1 MVPFKRRQS
10 RLAADHAKMKC
21 VAARLKTGTAL
32 TFPALSCLS
41 PPISWQFHDSKP
53 PTGTRKGIK
62 RSRRSTPDSA
72 MRPRVLFGF
81 ASCFCQ
87 RKHRRF
93 GDPGTKKEETMFE
106 NLQDRLGSILNGLT
120 GRGALT
126 EADVAAALREVRRAL
141 LEADVALEVVRSF
154 TDRVREKAVGAA
166 VLKSIKPGQMVVKI
180 VHDELVEMLGTEGV
194 SIDLHAAAPVVIMM
208 VGLQGSGKTTT
219 TGKIAKRLTDREK
232 KKVLMAS
239 LDTRRPAAQEQLRQ
253 LGVQTG
259 VDTLPIIAGQSPTDI
274 AARAVQAAKLG
285 GHDVVILDT
294 AGRTHID
301 EPLMLEM
308 ADIKKKSNPHEILL
322 VADSLTG
329 QDAVNLARN
338 FDERVGITGLV
349 LTRMDG
355 DGRGGAALSM
365 RAVTGKPIK
374 LIGIGE
380 RMNELDEFHPRRI
393 ADRILGMGDIVSLV
407 EKAAENI
414 DAEKARSMA
423 EKMAKG
429 KFDLND
435 LADQLG
441 QMKKMGGMGGIMGL
455 MPGMAGMKD
464 KMASAG
470 MNDKMFDRQIAIIS
484 SMTKAE
490 RANPDILKHSR
501 KKRIAAGSGTDA
513 AEINKLLKMHRGMAD
528 MMKAMGGKGKGGIM
542 KQMMGGLA
550 GKMGLGGLGGG
561 MPDLSNIDP
570 KQLEALQK
578 QAEAAGLGKPG
589 AMPGLGGLP
598 GGLPGLG
605 GAKLPGLGGMPGLP
619 GFPKKK

>member
-1 MVPFKRRQS
+1 
-10 RLAADHAKMKC
+10 
-21 VAARLKTGTAL
+21 
-32 TFPALSCLS
+32 
-41 PPISWQFHDSKP
+41 
-53 PTGTRKGIK
+53 
-62 RSRRSTPDSA
+62 
-72 MRPRVLFGF
+72 
-81 ASCFCQ
+81 
-87 RKHRRF
+87 
-93 GDPGTKKEETMFE
+93 MFE
-106 NLQDRLGSILNGLT
+106 SLQDRLGSILSGLT
-120 GRGALT
+120 GRGALS
-126 EADVAAALREVRRAL
+126 EADVSAALREVRRAL

-154 TDRVREKAVGAA
+154 TDKVREKAVGAE

-180 VHDELVEMLGTEGV
+180 VHDELIEMLGSEGV
-194 SIDLHAAAPVVIMM
+194 GIDLHAVAPVVIMM

-219 TGKIAKRLTDREK
+219 TGKIAKRLTDRER

-259 VDTLPIIAGQSPTDI
+259 VDTLPIIAGQSPVEI

-301 EPLMLEM
+301 EPLMAEM
-308 ADIKKKSNPHEILL
+308 AEIKRRSNPHEILL

-374 LIGIGE
+374 LIGTGE
-380 RMNELDEFHPRRI
+380 KMTEMEEFHPRRI

-414 DAEKARSMA
+414 DADKARAMA

-435 LADQLG
+435 LAEQLK
-441 QMKKMGGMGGIMGL
+441 QMQSLGGMGGIMGL
-455 MPGMAGMKD
+455 MPGMSGMKD
-464 KMASAG
+464 KLSAAG
-470 MNDKMFDRQIAIIS
+470 MSDKTFARHIAIIQ
-484 SMTKAE
+484 SMTRAE

-513 AEINKLLKMHRGMAD
+513 AEINKLLKMHRQMAD
-528 MMKAMGGKGKGGIM
+528 MMKMMGGKGKGGMM

-550 GKMGLGGLGGG
+550 SKMGLGGMGGGLGGG
-561 MPDLSNIDP
+561 MGGMGGMPDLSKLDP

-578 QAEAAGLGKPG
+578 QAEAAGMKPG
-589 AMPGLGGLP
+589 SMPGLP
-598 GGLPGLG
+598 GGGMPGLG
-605 GAKLPGLGGMPGLP
+605 GAKLPGLGGFPGLP
-619 GFPKKK
+619 GLPKKK

>member
-1 MVPFKRRQS
+1 
-10 RLAADHAKMKC
+10 
-21 VAARLKTGTAL
+21 
-32 TFPALSCLS
+32 
-41 PPISWQFHDSKP
+41 
-53 PTGTRKGIK
+53 
-62 RSRRSTPDSA
+62 
-72 MRPRVLFGF
+72 
-81 ASCFCQ
+81 
-87 RKHRRF
+87 
-93 GDPGTKKEETMFE
+93 MFE

-120 GRGALT
+120 GRGALS
-126 EADVAAALREVRRAL
+126 ESDVSAALREVRRAL
-141 LEADVALEVVRSF
+141 LEADVSLEVVRSF
-154 TDRVREKAVGAA
+154 TDRVREKAVGAEI
-166 VLKSIKPGQMVVKI
+166 LKSIKPGQMVVKI
-180 VHDELVEMLGTEGV
+180 VHDELIEMLGGEGV
-194 SIDLHAAAPVVIMM
+194 GVDLHAAAPVVIMM

-219 TGKIAKRLTDREK
+219 TAKIANRLTTREK

-253 LGVQTG
+253 LGAQANI
-259 VDTLPIIAGQSPTDI
+259 DTLPVIAGQSPTDI

-301 EPLMLEM
+301 EPLMVEM

-374 LIGIGE
+374 LIGVGE
-380 RMNELDEFHPRRI
+380 RMGELEEFHPRRI
-393 ADRILGMGDIVSLV
+393 ADRILGMGDIISLV

-414 DAEKARSMA
+414 DAEKAAAMA
-423 EKMAKG
+423 AKMAKG

-435 LADQLG
+435 LADQLR
-441 QMKKMGGMGGIMGL
+441 QMQKMGGMGGIMGL

-464 KMASAG
+464 KMAAAG
-470 MNDKMFDRQIAIIS
+470 LDDKLFGRQIAIIQ

-490 RANPDILKHSR
+490 RANPDLLKHSR

-513 AEINKLLKMHRGMAD
+513 AAINKLLKMHRQMAD
-528 MMKAMGGKGKGGIM
+528 MMKMMGGKGKGGMM

-550 GKMGLGGLGGG
+550 GKMGLGGLGGMGG

-578 QAEAAGLGKPG
+578 QAEAVGLGKPG
-589 AMPGLGGLP
+589 GGMPGLGGGLP

-605 GAKLPGLGGMPGLP
+605 GAKLPGLGGGFPGLP
-619 GFPKKK
+619 GLPKKK